1 MRDDLISR
9 KTLLET
15 LSSCKFGNTSTICDS
30 DGFPTHISIVGI
42 MKIISNQPTA
52 FDKEKVIS
60 QIQEKSYWESWSKV
74 IDTNK
79 AVWIVEKGGIE

>member
-1 MRDDLISR
+1 MNRMRLIDAD
-9 KTLLET
+9 KMLEK
-15 LSSCKFGNTSTICDS
+15 LSCFNEKSFLGLEIAKEVI
-30 DGFPTHISIVGI
+30 
-42 MKIISNQPTA
+42 KNQPTA

-79 AVWIVEKGGIE
+79 AVWIVEKGGIDG

>member
-1 MRDDLISR
+1 MDYLISR
-9 KTLLET
+9 KAVIEAVDRHTREGGTLDDDISVILEEI
-15 LSSCKFGNTSTICDS
+15 K
-30 DGFPTHISIVGI
+30 
-42 MKIISNQPTA
+42 TA

-60 QIQEKSYWESWSKV
+60 QIQEKSYYESWSRV

>member
-1 MRDDLISR
+1 MYMDLINRESLINNL
-9 KTLLET
+9 K
-15 LSSCKFGNTSTICDS
+15 KFAPEHYNDLIDS
-30 DGFPTHISIVGI
+30 LITKEPI
-42 MKIISNQPTA
+42 A

-79 AVWIVEKGGIE
+79 AVWIVEKGGIDG